1 MKKALKIEFQKLKAS
16 RLFWMALIVG
26 IVIGGLQ
33 VFNNMTWVNHVLKY
47 SHDDVHP
54 RGLSGISLLI
64 RWIGSDNYTVL
75 GRLFFMLLPLLA
87 AMPYGT
93 SSFREYKSGYAFQ
106 LISRCGKKKYT
117 AAKLIV
123 TFVSGA
129 AVIGVPMLLNLML
142 NAMVCPLGSVH
153 VVSMVGVWQGSFFS
167 ELFYTQPAVYMI
179 LQLLLGMAWGGV
191 CALMALMYSS
201 FLKNSIMIIIAPE
214 MTMIVL
220 EVLTTRI
227 RRLFDFKSLELS
239 PFSLMQSITFNPNP
253 EWIVGIYL
261 LGFTVIISAVY
272 WKRGMKR
279 EGI

>member
-16 RLFWMALIVG
+16 RLFWMALAVG
-26 IVIGGLQ
+26 IIICSIQ
-33 VFNNMTWVNHVLKY
+33 IANNVSWVSYVMEVRKN
-47 SHDDVHP
+47 DIHP
-54 RGLSGISLLI
+54 HGLSSISLLI
-64 RWIGSDNYTVL
+64 RWIGSDNYTAL
-75 GRLFFMLLPLLA
+75 GRLFFMILPLLA

-123 TFVSGA
+123 GFMSGA
-129 AVIGVPMLLNLML
+129 VVIGVPMLLNLML
-142 NAMVCPLGSVH
+142 NAMVCPLGGVP
-153 VVSMVGVWQGSFFS
+153 VVSMTGVWQGSFFS
-167 ELFYTQPAVYMI
+167 ELFYTQPVVYMI

-191 CALMALMYSS
+191 CGLMALTYSS

-220 EVLTTRI
+220 EVFTTRI
-227 RRLFDFKSLELS
+227 RRLFDFKALELS
-239 PFSLMQSITFNPNP
+239 PLSLMQSVAFNPNP
-253 EWIVGIYL
+253 EWLVGIYL
-261 LGFTVIISAVY
+261 LGFTVILSAVY